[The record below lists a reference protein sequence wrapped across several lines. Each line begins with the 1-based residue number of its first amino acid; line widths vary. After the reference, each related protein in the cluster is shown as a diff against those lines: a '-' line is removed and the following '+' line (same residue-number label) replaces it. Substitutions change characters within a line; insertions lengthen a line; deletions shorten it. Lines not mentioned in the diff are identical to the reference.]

1 MNSLP
6 HEALKEIIAG
16 QQHES
21 KIFTTDE
28 NKSLLLLGTLIMVK
42 RLILGGGDETCKA
55 TGSNASYIIKG
66 KYK

>member
-28 NKSLLLLGTLIMVK
+28 NKSLLLGTLIMVK
-42 RLILGGGDETCKA
+42 SLILGGGDETLA

>member
-21 KIFTTDE
+21 KNFTTDE
-28 NKSLLLLGTLIMVK
+28 NKSLLLGTLIMVK
-42 RLILGGGDETCKA
+42 SLILGGGDETLA

>member
-42 RLILGGGDETCKA
+42 SLILGGGDETLA